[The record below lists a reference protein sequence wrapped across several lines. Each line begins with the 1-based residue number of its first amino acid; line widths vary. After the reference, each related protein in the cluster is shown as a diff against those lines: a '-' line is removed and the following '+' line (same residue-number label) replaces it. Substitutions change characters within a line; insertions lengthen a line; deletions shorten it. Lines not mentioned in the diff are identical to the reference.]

1 MTLANMD
8 SYCSEE
14 IGISISLP
22 KYWHPEVINQW
33 QFRIFGLPEPGFEE
47 YFEEYRSTMSYLL
60 TEPESN
66 SGNWFEILITDSG
79 NKMQEDYN
87 EYQLISEEYCQIA
100 GNRAYI
106 RHYEWTET
114 TTSLRLSQLQSL
126 IYNDSSS
133 FYLINA
139 ATLKPLAD
147 KYMPIFREILHST
160 QIISSGSS
168 N

>member
-1 MTLANMD
+1 MKLPNMG

-22 KYWHPEVINQW
+22 EYWHPQVINQW

-60 TEPESN
+60 AEPENN

-79 NKMQEDYN
+79 NKIQEDYN
-87 EYQLISEEYCQIA
+87 EYQLISEESCHIS
-100 GNRAYI
+100 GHKAYI
-106 RHYEWTET
+106 RQYEWTEI

-139 ATLKPLAD
+139 ATLKPLEA
-147 KYMPIFREILHST
+147 KYMPVFREILHST
-160 QIISSGSS
+160 QIISSDSS